1 MGGAGGCG
9 GGVGGSGGK
18 GGGEVGGGG
27 GAVRVVSL
35 RGFGCCGCAVFA
47 GGDGRDCGV
56 GWLTG
61 LGPLLWC
68 VGLH

>member
-1 MGGAGGCG
+1 M
-9 GGVGGSGGK
+9 GVGGGGGRGGGGK

-47 GGDGRDCGV
+47 GEDGRDCWGS
-56 GWLTG
+56 G
-61 LGPLLWC
+61 LMGSGPFL
-68 VGLH
+68 